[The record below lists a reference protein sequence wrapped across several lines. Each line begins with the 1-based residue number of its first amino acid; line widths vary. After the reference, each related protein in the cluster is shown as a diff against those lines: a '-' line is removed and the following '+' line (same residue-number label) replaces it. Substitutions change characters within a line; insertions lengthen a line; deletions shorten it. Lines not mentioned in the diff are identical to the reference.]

1 MSVNRFIAKQL
12 SNPSGIGGK
21 LVFSVMNRQNRQ
33 LYEDVIRLLSP
44 AESDNILDIGCG
56 NGNVLNIVASRFDCT
71 LAGIDF
77 SRSAIKSA
85 LSRNRKF
92 VNSGRMNL
100 ACQDMS
106 RLPFP
111 DSSFNKV
118 YSINTVYFWD
128 NLADT
133 LIEIR
138 RVLKP
143 NGLFLNTL
151 FTNETL
157 DKIPF
162 TQIGYTRY
170 TPEGLIGAGK
180 NTGFDSSIVPVFN
193 GKAYCVVYH
202 RED

>member
-1 MSVNRFIAKQL
+1 MNINNFIAKQL

-21 LVFSVMNRQNRQ
+21 LVFSVMNRQNRP

-44 AESDNILDIGCG
+44 ADADNILDIGCG
-56 NGNVLNIVASRFDCT
+56 NGNVLNMLASRSNCT
-71 LAGIDF
+71 LAGVDF
-77 SRSAIKSA
+77 SKSAIKSA

-92 VNSGRMNL
+92 VNSGKMNL
-100 ACQDMS
+100 VCQDMS

-111 DSSFNKV
+111 DSSFDKV

-128 NLADT
+128 NLDDT
-133 LIEIR
+133 LTEIR
-138 RVLKP
+138 RVLKS
-143 NGLFLNTL
+143 NGLFLNAL

-170 TPEGLIGAGK
+170 TPEELIDAGK
-180 NTGFDSSIVPVFN
+180 NIGFVGNILPVFN